1 MAKHIVLT
9 AVLWVVLTAIG
20 EVLVWTPMFPTPGS
34 TEARDFDQIFR
45 TLLIM
50 GIPVFTVVVA
60 ILAYAMLAF
69 RAKGDPALAAAP
81 LRGRGGIVPRV
92 WIAVT
97 SLLAVAVIIHPG
109 LTGLAKLQSDKN
121 GFGWGS
127 TESDLLIRV
136 TAFQWNWRFEYP
148 ESGVTVAGAGRTLL
162 LPDDSRVRFEV
173 QSTDVIHSL
182 WIPAFRMKIDAI
194 PGRTTFFTV
203 DIDREGAF
211 QGDSAYRIQCAELC
225 GLSHDAMSFPI
236 EVVSPEEFKTWLDA
250 QASAV
255 GRR

>member
-1 MAKHIVLT
+1 MAKHIVST
-9 AVLWVVLTAIG
+9 AVLWAVLTAIG
-20 EVLVWTPMFPTPGS
+20 EALIWSPIFPTTGS
-34 TEARDFDQIFR
+34 TEAHDFDHIFR

-50 GIPVFTVVVA
+50 GIPVFTFVVA
-60 ILAYAMLAF
+60 ILAYAMLEF
-69 RAKGDPALAAAP
+69 RTKGEPAMNAAA
-81 LRGRGGIVPRV
+81 LRGRGGIVPKV
-92 WIAVT
+92 WLAVT

-109 LTGLAKLQSDKN
+109 LTGLAKLQGDKN

-127 TESDLLIRV
+127 TEFDLLIRV
-136 TAFQWNWRFEYP
+136 TAFQWSWQFEYP
-148 ESGVTVAGAGRTLL
+148 ESGVTLAGAGRTLM
-162 LPDDSRVRFEV
+162 LPDGARVRFEV
-173 QSTDVIHSL
+173 QSTDVIHSV

-225 GLSHDAMSFPI
+225 GLSHGSMSFPI
-236 EVVSPEEFKTWLDA
+236 NVVSAEEFRQWIA
-250 QASAV
+250 GQVPAV